1 LHENRLAGRLL
12 GSTGRFFPFPN
23 QKEDH
28 MNQIFP
34 ATSRWTRLCL
44 LACLA
49 ALLVMPLTAGAD
61 LEKGRQI
68 SYDIHKKKRA

>member
-1 LHENRLAGRLL
+1 
-12 GSTGRFFPFPN
+12 
-23 QKEDH
+23 